1 MLQSQSIELV
11 AVVTVINV
19 VIGEF
24 SGEDLNDW
32 LSRLTV
38 PSQVSDNSQ
47 L

>member
-32 LSRLTV
+32 LSRLTA